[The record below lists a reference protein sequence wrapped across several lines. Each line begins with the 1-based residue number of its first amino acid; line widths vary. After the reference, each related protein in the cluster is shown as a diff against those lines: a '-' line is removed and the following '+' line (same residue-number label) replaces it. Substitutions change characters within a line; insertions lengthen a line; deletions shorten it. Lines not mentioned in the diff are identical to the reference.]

1 MKLRREM
8 GASVECLDTNYIGAG
23 VGLKQVEE
31 YFSIA
36 V

>member
-1 MKLRREM
+1 MGMKLY
-8 GASVECLDTNYIGAG
+8 CLDRNYIGAG

-36 V
+36 A